1 MKEKRIYCKD
11 ILLPYIQNHE
21 GWLKK
26 VDLYKIAEEFSP
38 ETAGRALRL
47 LAEEN
52 KIQVQYYDSRHAKN
66 LAMYSRIGEAPKT
79 FKPEIITK
87 PDGSRVL
94 LVRE

>member
-1 MKEKRIYCKD
+1 MKRIKCKD
-11 ILLPYIQNHE
+11 VLLDYIQTHE

-52 KIQVQYYDSRHAKN
+52 KIQVQYYDSKYAKN
-66 LAMYSRIGEAPKT
+66 LAMYSRIGEAPKK
-79 FKPEIITK
+79 FEPNIITK
-87 PDGSRVL
+87 SDGSRVL